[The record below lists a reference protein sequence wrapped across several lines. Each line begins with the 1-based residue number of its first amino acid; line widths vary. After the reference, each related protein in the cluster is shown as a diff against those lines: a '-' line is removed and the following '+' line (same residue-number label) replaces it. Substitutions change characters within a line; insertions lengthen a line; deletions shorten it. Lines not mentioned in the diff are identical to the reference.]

1 MLTYYYLVNPQA
13 LPSYRDEEVYIACGR
28 EYVFNFSAPYSC
40 NFEHPPFGKYLIGF
54 ADLLGFGRLLYLF
67 FMLGSSF
74 LVYVLVRFLLG
85 SDLLGFLA
93 GVFLVLDTVFFNSH
107 RFLLLDPPAIFFTLL
122 SMYFILV
129 RSSPIVSAFF
139 FGLGVASKLS
149 VAPYFIVF
157 AYVLY
162 WRFSQ
167 GVRLFTRELLV
178 FVFVAFLTYLSTYL
192 ADLRLGPHAIIQH
205 HLDMLSYVSWRH
217 GFSTPIAVNGLMK
230 LVSKVEV
237 WRYGGELTI
246 YLTTLNATLNAA
258 NTTFTP
264 GSGYYV
270 IVGVGAGSILW
281 YVMLPSLLIN
291 TYWAL
296 TERLSRAEVTAVVAG
311 WASLTT
317 ILPGPIDWYYVIA
330 LPTLYANVALLLG
343 HLIKGRWVRV
353 AVVSLTTTQVIVT
366 LLTLTGFLP
375 WRIILR

>member
-1 MLTYYYLVNPQA
+1 MKLNKAISPILATVILIAVTLVIAIGVIGWIMGIWGP
-13 LPSYRDEEVYIACGR
+13 PYRDEEVYIACGR

-93 GVFLVLDTVFFNSH
+93 GAFLVLDTVFFNSH
-107 RFLLLDPPAIFFTLL
+107 RFLLLDPPTIFFTLL

-167 GVRLFTRELLV
+167 V
-178 FVFVAFLTYLSTYL
+178 
-192 ADLRLGPHAIIQH
+192 
-205 HLDMLSYVSWRH
+205 
-217 GFSTPIAVNGLMK
+217 
-230 LVSKVEV
+230 
-237 WRYGGELTI
+237 GG
-246 YLTTLNATLNAA
+246 
-258 NTTFTP
+258 
-264 GSGYYV
+264 
-270 IVGVGAGSILW
+270 
-281 YVMLPSLLIN
+281 SL
-291 TYWAL
+291 
-296 TERLSRAEVTAVVAG
+296 
-311 WASLTT
+311 
-317 ILPGPIDWYYVIA
+317 
-330 LPTLYANVALLLG
+330 
-343 HLIKGRWVRV
+343 
-353 AVVSLTTTQVIVT
+353 
-366 LLTLTGFLP
+366 
-375 WRIILR
+375 